1 MIITT
6 HHIDEII
13 PEIDRVI
20 LISQGKLIAD
30 GPKREILTSEK
41 LSALYQTELQVSEN
55 NGWYRCWH
63 A

>member
-1 MIITT
+1 
-6 HHIDEII
+6 
-13 PEIDRVI
+13 VI

-30 GPKREILTSEK
+30 GPKREILTSER